1 MNIGNLCKSYSGI
14 LAIYGEP
21 PIGESRHTGKT
32 SGNPKQIGVLERN
45 QTCVI
50 LDFHPQKCYLGHSL
64 AKIITDHG
72 VVCWIRSGGLEV
84 LGD

>member
-1 MNIGNLCKSYSGI
+1 MRVGDLCRSYSGI

-21 PIGESRHTGKT
+21 PIGESRFTGKT
-32 SGNPKQIGVLERN
+32 SGNPKQIGVLEHN

-50 LDFHPQKCYLGHSL
+50 MDFHPQKCYLGQNL

-72 VVCWIRSGGLEV
+72 VVCWIRSDGLEV
-84 LGD
+84 LG

>member
-21 PIGESRHTGKT
+21 PIGET
-32 SGNPKQIGVLERN
+32 SNSKQIGVLERN

-50 LDFHPQKCYLGHSL
+50 LDFHPQKCYLGHNL